1 MKHPLPRDGAPRVR
15 LGLIGCG
22 EHATAVLH
30 SAVGFIEDFEVVGVC
45 DIDPARAAA
54 AARRF
59 GLAEYH
65 DDHESLLAEARP
77 DAVLLVTY
85 PALQPSLAGTLL
97 RAGVH
102 VYVEKPIVMTEADGQ
117 ALRDTLAANPGLLAA
132 VSFNK
137 RYSPHYR
144 RVAEIIGAPEF
155 GRPNY
160 FHFRFA
166 GGHRARTWDL
176 LSVGAIHG
184 FDMARTMMGEIAEV
198 SAMMVEPTEGQADI
212 SANLRFASGAIG
224 QVFLS
229 SMGFWS
235 AKGAEHM
242 EIRGNQNVVTLEN
255 HRQLTWQGPPLAKS
269 SGRTTQTQKE
279 TPSFAQYLEPNYSN
293 VSAREFQS
301 IAQNGYLQPLQAFA
315 RDILEGTRSLPT
327 LEDGIAALSIARAI
341 DESMRDGGR
350 RVTLPAP
357 APAGT
362 PPQRH
367 LERSHA

>member
-1 MKHPLPRDGAPRVR
+1 MKHDLSREGRPRVR

-22 EHATAVLH
+22 EHATSVLH
-30 SAVGFIEDFEVVGVC
+30 TAVGFIDKFEIVGVC
-45 DIDPARAAA
+45 DVDAGRAAA

-59 GLAEYH
+59 GLTEYH
-65 DDHESLLAEARP
+65 DNYESLLQDSRP
-77 DAVLLVTY
+77 EAVLLVTF
-85 PALQPSLAGTLL
+85 PALQPKLANELL

-102 VYVEKPIVMTEADGQ
+102 VYVEKPIVMSDADGQ
-117 ALRDTLAANPGLLAA
+117 TLRDTLRAHPELVAA

-137 RYSPHYR
+137 RYSPHYL
-144 RVAEIIGAPEF
+144 RVGEIIGAPEF
-155 GRPNY
+155 GSPSY

-176 LSVGAIHG
+176 LAVGAIHG

-198 SAMMVEPTEGQADI
+198 SAYMVESADGQADI
-212 SANLRFASGAIG
+212 SANVRFESGAIG
-224 QVFLS
+224 QFFLG

-269 SGRTTQTQKE
+269 RSSTTQTQKE
-279 TPSFAQYLEPNYSN
+279 TPSYAQYLEPNYSN

-315 RDILEGTRSLPT
+315 EDILGGSRTLPT
-327 LEDGIAALSIARAI
+327 LEDGIAALHIATAI
-341 DESMRDGGR
+341 DQSMRNGGR
-350 RVTLPAP
+350 SIPVPRT
-357 APAGT
+357 
-362 PPQRH
+362 
-367 LERSHA
+367 